1 MPNAT
6 SYDSTTLEQHVST
19 TLEQHVST
27 TIEQHVPQP
36 SLPGPQSISPSS
48 SPRST
53 VERFLDSFFHEAN
66 IKWMLLI
73 GAAIVFGSSLMLV
86 TRHWEH
92 WPSNLKFLT
101 LLVYTGAIYFFAEFS
116 RNRLSLATTA
126 KVMHGLTLLLLPTCF
141 LALSWL
147 TKASEPQSIAGIVQI
162 AGLMVPAIGLT
173 VFAASRILKGW
184 LHNSQIAFLVSYVV
198 LCLAGTMPAITTG
211 WLAAIITAA
220 LWLTMTIGVVK
231 VNRHVFWLTEEH
243 RLPRV
248 CGFLPIGLLALQ
260 FGILV
265 AFKTVHGLPVEW
277 FGLICVLVASTVL
290 MTARTVANVFI
301 QRTGNLVRPLPWNIV
316 LPIFIGLVLVAI
328 GVCVSFYRFSYV
340 GQTTY
345 AAVPTAGLAAYLMMV
360 AAKDTRHRGFV
371 WAALLLMTIAYQCTP
386 TLATEFISLV
396 KAVAAESLHEK
407 RLPLAFYGLTYLP
420 LVLSMAVGSRLLATR
435 KLVEFSQPLKQFAT
449 ILSLGLLIVSA
460 SNTKATFLVSI
471 VNVPLFLLLAVLFR
485 DRRYAIPAVI
495 ALFAATCTLVPFLQS
510 MGWFEI
516 SNADIPTS
524 LCVLAVALLIS
535 HMPDRWIHS
544 IPLPNGSSGSWL
556 VRDDGTSYELCRST
570 GLVLATFLSVHWAT
584 ASLANA
590 TSAWTQTEM
599 SQGIM
604 LVGIWIVQA
613 IRIRHYVFG
622 LFVWLL
628 AGVAIVHSVI
638 ALPLTPLSQ
647 WIDYGVT
654 ITAIVC
660 FAARLWIGWLHSNNL
675 PTHLMPTV
683 RATLGIDFRHG
694 SIGFVQ
700 RPQTQASRLETFL
713 VPLTDLTSLTMFL
726 ACSLLIAPQVVMHHV
741 GLQWITPLAGLA
753 ALGWLVAMALTFA
766 NRMAAVTVSCVMP
779 LAVSAI
785 LISVL
790 PNGNYGREHFH
801 VMLPLIWCFAA
812 VATKCLWIRTPESV
826 ARLGQK
832 VCHGW
837 LIFIVAASFLSFDWP
852 IRLAALIGIFVLNR
866 SFAQAA
872 DKRRLTALAV
882 VANVQLLYLGAFL
895 GGVHGWG
902 IAWFAHWNQLPM
914 VIAFLMP
921 IVGAS
926 IIGFDRRWPWMAT
939 NLQDVWVLCLRC
951 LLVIFAVL
959 GFACHDLTLL
969 GQALVLLGFGLGA
982 AAELLRGVERQKESF
997 IWYSMTAVGVA
1008 VVWLVSQGAIVFKG
1022 GNIQLVLAC
1031 LAIVYLVAAHV
1042 LSKHKKYGVMAR
1054 PFERV
1059 GLSLPAIMTAI
1070 AVFSNLT
1077 ADSAQGNAIHSLA
1090 VFAASAIYLHRG
1102 LTANNR
1108 YFIIAAGAILNVA
1121 LVLLWRSLGLN
1132 DFQWYL
1138 VPMGLSVLGLVELL
1152 QRELP
1157 KSSHDPLRYVGA
1169 LTILVSPIF
1178 EILGGSWLHLISLMV
1193 LCVLVVLLSIGLRL
1207 RALVYTG
1214 SAFLMADLLGMVVRS
1229 SIDNPTLLWV
1239 CGLGMGVS
1247 VIALAAFCENHRE
1260 KVLARIRLV
1269 TAELATWR

>member
-1 MPNAT
+1 MPTAPP
-6 SYDSTTLEQHVST
+6 YD
-19 TLEQHVST
+19 ST
-27 TIEQHVPQP
+27 TIEQHVSQP
-36 SLPGPQSISPSS
+36 SLPGPQSISHSS

-53 VERFLDSFFHEAN
+53 AERFLDSFFHEGN

-101 LLVYTGAIYFFAEFS
+101 LLGYTGAIYFLAEFS
-116 RNRLSLATTA
+116 RNRLSLRTTA

-141 LALSWL
+141 LALNWL

-184 LHNSQIAFLVSYVV
+184 LHTSQITFLVSYVV
-198 LCLAGTMPAITTG
+198 LCLAGCMPAITTG

-260 FGILV
+260 FVILV

-277 FGLICVLVASTVL
+277 FGLISVLVASTVF

-328 GVCVSFYRFSYV
+328 GVCLSFYRFSYV

-396 KAVAAESLHEK
+396 KAVAAESIGET

-420 LVLSMAVGSRLLATR
+420 LVLGMAVGSRMLATR

-460 SNTKATFLVSI
+460 SNTKATFLVSMI
-471 VNVPLFLLLAVLFR
+471 NVPLFLLLAVLFR

-495 ALFAATCTLVPFLQS
+495 ALFAATCTLVPFVQS
-510 MGWFEI
+510 MGWLEVP
-516 SNADIPTS
+516 NAAIPTS

-535 HMPDRWIHS
+535 NIPDRWINS

-556 VRDDGTSYELCRST
+556 VRDDGTSHELCNST
-570 GLVLATFLSVHWAT
+570 GLVLATLSSVFWAT
-584 ASLANA
+584 NSLATA
-590 TSAWTQTEM
+590 TSAWAQTEIP
-599 SQGIM
+599 QGMI
-604 LVGIWIVQA
+604 LIGIWFVQA
-613 IRIRHYVFG
+613 IRFRHYVFG

-628 AGVAIVHSVI
+628 ACMAIVHSVI
-638 ALPLTPLSQ
+638 ALSYASLPQ

-660 FAARLWIGWLHSNNL
+660 FAARLLIGWLHSHDGT
-675 PTHLMPTV
+675 THLMPTV
-683 RATLGIDFRHG
+683 RASLGIDLQNG
-694 SIGFVQ
+694 SVGCVQ
-700 RPQTQASRLETFL
+700 RERTVASLIETFV
-713 VPLTDLTSLTMFL
+713 VPLHDLTSLAML
-726 ACSLLIAPQVVMHHV
+726 LSCSLLIGPQVMMHHL
-741 GLQWITPLAGLA
+741 GLGLITPLAGFA
-753 ALGWLVAMALTFA
+753 ALGWLVAIALTFA
-766 NRMAAVTVSCVMP
+766 NRFAVVTVSCAMP

-801 VMLPLIWCFAA
+801 ELLPLIWCFAA

-832 VCHGW
+832 VCDGW
-837 LIFIVAASFLSFDWP
+837 LMFIVAASFLSFDWP
-852 IRLAALIGIFVLNR
+852 MRVAALIGIVVLNH
-866 SFAQAA
+866 SIAQAA
-872 DKRRLTALAV
+872 EKRRRTVLAII
-882 VANVQLLYLGAFL
+882 ANIQLLYLAAFF

-902 IAWFAHWNQLPM
+902 MPWFAPWTQLPL

-921 IVGAS
+921 SVGAS
-926 IIGFDRRWPWMAT
+926 ILGFDRRWSWMAT
-939 NLQDVWVLCLRC
+939 HLRDAWAKYLRC

-959 GFACHDLTLL
+959 GFTCHDLTMS
-969 GQALVLLGFGLGA
+969 GQALFLLGLGLVA

-1022 GNIQLVLAC
+1022 GTIQLVLAC
-1031 LAIVYLVAAHV
+1031 LAIVYLVAAHI
-1042 LSKHKKYGVMAR
+1042 LSKHTKYGVMAR
-1054 PFERV
+1054 PFECV
-1059 GLSLPAIMTAI
+1059 GLSIPTIVTAI

-1077 ADSAQGNAIHSLA
+1077 ADAAQGIAINSLA
-1090 VFAASAIYLHRG
+1090 MFVASAIYLHRG
-1102 LTANNR
+1102 YTNNNR
-1108 YFIIAAGAILNVA
+1108 YFIIAAIAILNVA

-1138 VPMGLSVLGLVELL
+1138 VPIGLSVLGLVELL
-1152 QRELP
+1152 DRELP
-1157 KSSHDPLRYVGA
+1157 KGSHDPLRYVGA
-1169 LTILVSPIF
+1169 LTILVSPVF

-1260 KVLARIRLV
+1260 RLLARIRLV

>member
-1 MPNAT
+1 
-6 SYDSTTLEQHVST
+6 
-19 TLEQHVST
+19 
-27 TIEQHVPQP
+27 
-36 SLPGPQSISPSS
+36 
-48 SPRST
+48 
-53 VERFLDSFFHEAN
+53 
-66 IKWMLLI
+66 
-73 GAAIVFGSSLMLV
+73 
-86 TRHWEH
+86 
-92 WPSNLKFLT
+92 
-101 LLVYTGAIYFFAEFS
+101 
-116 RNRLSLATTA
+116 
-126 KVMHGLTLLLLPTCF
+126 
-141 LALSWL
+141 
-147 TKASEPQSIAGIVQI
+147 
-162 AGLMVPAIGLT
+162 
-173 VFAASRILKGW
+173 
-184 LHNSQIAFLVSYVV
+184 
-198 LCLAGTMPAITTG
+198 
-211 WLAAIITAA
+211 
-220 LWLTMTIGVVK
+220 
-231 VNRHVFWLTEEH
+231 
-243 RLPRV
+243 
-248 CGFLPIGLLALQ
+248 
-260 FGILV
+260 
-265 AFKTVHGLPVEW
+265 
-277 FGLICVLVASTVL
+277 
-290 MTARTVANVFI
+290 
-301 QRTGNLVRPLPWNIV
+301 
-316 LPIFIGLVLVAI
+316 
-328 GVCVSFYRFSYV
+328 
-340 GQTTY
+340 
-345 AAVPTAGLAAYLMMV
+345 MM
-360 AAKDTRHRGFV
+360 
-371 WAALLLMTIAYQCTP
+371 
-386 TLATEFISLV
+386 
-396 KAVAAESLHEK
+396 
-407 RLPLAFYGLTYLP
+407 
-420 LVLSMAVGSRLLATR
+420 
-435 KLVEFSQPLKQFAT
+435 
-449 ILSLGLLIVSA
+449 
-460 SNTKATFLVSI
+460 
-471 VNVPLFLLLAVLFR
+471 NVPLFLLLAVLFR
-485 DRRYAIPAVI
+485 DRRYTIPAVI
-495 ALFAATCTLVPFLQS
+495 ALFAATCTLVPFVQS

-516 SNADIPTS
+516 SNAEIPTS

-556 VRDDGTSYELCRST
+556 VRDDGTSHELCHST
-570 GLVLATFLSVHWAT
+570 GLALATILSVLWAM

-590 TSAWTQTEM
+590 TSAWTQSEM

-628 AGVAIVHSVI
+628 ACVAVAHSVI
-638 ALPLTPLSQ
+638 ALPLTLLPQ

-660 FAARLWIGWLHSNNL
+660 FAARLWIGWLHSHDGT
-675 PTHLMPTV
+675 THLGERQGERYLMKRRVGWDHCPVQTTDRDIGPNHLLAVSNMPLALLPNV
-683 RATLGIDFRHG
+683 RASLGIDFRNG
-694 SIGFVQ
+694 SVGFVQ
-700 RPQTQASRLETFL
+700 RPQTQASLLETFL
-713 VPLTDLTSLTMFL
+713 VPLHDLTSLTMLL
-726 ACSLLIAPQVVMHHV
+726 ACSLLIAPQVVTHHA
-741 GLQWITPLAGLA
+741 GWEWITPLAGLA

-801 VMLPLIWCFAA
+801 EMFPLIWCFAA
-812 VATKCLWIRTPESV
+812 VATKFLWIRTPESV
-826 ARLGQK
+826 ARLGQR

-837 LIFIVAASFLSFDWP
+837 LIFIVGASFLSFDWP
-852 IRLAALIGIFVLNR
+852 MRVAALIGIVVLNH
-866 SFAQAA
+866 SIAQAA
-872 DKRRLTALAV
+872 EKRWRTVLAII
-882 VANVQLLYLGAFL
+882 ANIQLLYLAAFF

-902 IAWFAHWNQLPM
+902 MPWFAPWNQLPM

-921 IVGAS
+921 SVGAS
-926 IIGFDRRWPWMAT
+926 ILGFDQRWPWMAT
-939 NLQDVWVLCLRC
+939 HLQDAWAQYLRC

-959 GFACHDLTLL
+959 GFACHDLTLP

-1022 GNIQLVLAC
+1022 GTIQLVLAC

-1042 LSKHKKYGVMAR
+1042 LSKHTKYGVMAR
-1054 PFERV
+1054 PFECV
-1059 GLSLPAIMTAI
+1059 GLSLPVIMTAI

-1077 ADSAQGNAIHSLA
+1077 ADSAQGISIHSLA
-1090 VFAASAIYLHRG
+1090 MFAASAIYLHRG
-1102 LTANNR
+1102 YTNNNK

-1121 LVLLWRSLGLN
+1121 LVLLWRSMGLN

>member
-1 MPNAT
+1 
-6 SYDSTTLEQHVST
+6 
-19 TLEQHVST
+19 
-27 TIEQHVPQP
+27 
-36 SLPGPQSISPSS
+36 
-48 SPRST
+48 
-53 VERFLDSFFHEAN
+53 
-66 IKWMLLI
+66 
-73 GAAIVFGSSLMLV
+73 
-86 TRHWEH
+86 
-92 WPSNLKFLT
+92 
-101 LLVYTGAIYFFAEFS
+101 
-116 RNRLSLATTA
+116 
-126 KVMHGLTLLLLPTCF
+126 
-141 LALSWL
+141 
-147 TKASEPQSIAGIVQI
+147 
-162 AGLMVPAIGLT
+162 
-173 VFAASRILKGW
+173 
-184 LHNSQIAFLVSYVV
+184 
-198 LCLAGTMPAITTG
+198 MPAITTG

-260 FGILV
+260 FVILV

-277 FGLICVLVASTVL
+277 FGLISVLVASTVL
-290 MTARTVANVFI
+290 MTARTVAHVFI

-328 GVCVSFYRFSYV
+328 GVCLSFYRFSYV

-396 KAVAAESLHEK
+396 KAVAAESIGET

-420 LVLSMAVGSRLLATR
+420 LVLGMAVGSRMLATR

-460 SNTKATFLVSI
+460 SNTKATFLVSMM
-471 VNVPLFLLLAVLFR
+471 NVPLFLLLAVLFR

-495 ALFAATCTLVPFLQS
+495 ALFAATCTLVPFVQS
-510 MGWFEI
+510 MGWLEI
-516 SNADIPTS
+516 SNAEIPTS

-544 IPLPNGSSGSWL
+544 IPLPNGRSGSWL
-556 VRDDGTSYELCRST
+556 VRDDGTSHELCHST

-590 TSAWTQTEM
+590 TSTWTQTEM

-628 AGVAIVHSVI
+628 AGVAIAHSVI
-638 ALPLTPLSQ
+638 ALPLTSLPQ

-660 FAARLWIGWLHSNNL
+660 FAARLWIGWLHSNNSSTTSS
-675 PTHLMPTV
+675 THLMATV
-683 RATLGIDFRHG
+683 RATLGIGFSNG
-694 SIGFVQ
+694 SVGFVQ
-700 RPQTQASRLETFL
+700 RPKTQASRLETFL
-713 VPLTDLTSLTMFL
+713 VPLTDLTSLTMLL
-726 ACSLLIAPQVVMHHV
+726 ACSLLIAPQVVTHHV
-741 GLQWITPLAGLA
+741 GLEWITPLAGLA
-753 ALGWLVAMALTFA
+753 ALGWLVAMALTYA
-766 NRMAAVTVSCVMP
+766 NRIAVITVSCAMP

-790 PNGNYGREHFH
+790 PNGNYGREHLH
-801 VMLPLIWCFAA
+801 ELLPLIWCFAA
-812 VATKCLWIRTPESV
+812 VATKCLWIRTSESV
-826 ARLGQK
+826 ARLGRK
-832 VCHGW
+832 VCDGW
-837 LIFIVAASFLSFDWP
+837 LMFIVAASFLSFDWP

-872 DKRRLTALAV
+872 DKRRLTALAI

-895 GGVHGWG
+895 GGMQGWG
-902 IAWFAHWNQLPM
+902 IAWFAHWNELPM

-939 NLQDVWVLCLRC
+939 NLQDVWALCLRC

-969 GQALVLLGFGLGA
+969 GKALVLMGFGLGA

-997 IWYSMTAVGVA
+997 IWYSMTAVGLA

-1054 PFERV
+1054 PFECV
-1059 GLSLPAIMTAI
+1059 GLSLPVIMTAI

-1077 ADSAQGNAIHSLA
+1077 ADAAQGIAIHSLA
-1090 VFAASAIYLHRG
+1090 IFAASGIYLHRG
-1102 LTANNR
+1102 YTNNNR

-1132 DFQWYL
+1132 DIQWYL

-1260 KVLARIRLV
+1260 KVLVRIRLV

>member
-1 MPNAT
+1 
-6 SYDSTTLEQHVST
+6 
-19 TLEQHVST
+19 
-27 TIEQHVPQP
+27 
-36 SLPGPQSISPSS
+36 
-48 SPRST
+48 
-53 VERFLDSFFHEAN
+53 
-66 IKWMLLI
+66 MLLI

-92 WPSNLKFLT
+92 WPANLKFLT

-147 TKASEPQSIAGIVQI
+147 AKASEPQSIAGIVQI

-316 LPIFIGLVLVAI
+316 LPIFVGLVLVAI
-328 GVCVSFYRFSYV
+328 GVCLSFYRFSYV

-371 WAALLLMTIAYQCTP
+371 WAALLLMTVAYQCTP

-396 KAVAAESLHEK
+396 KAVAAESIGET

-420 LVLSMAVGSRLLATR
+420 LVLGMAVGSRMLATR
-435 KLVEFSQPLKQFAT
+435 KLLEFSQPLKHFAT

-460 SNTKATFLVSI
+460 SNTKATFLVSMM
-471 VNVPLFLLLAVLFR
+471 NVPLFLLLAVLFR
-485 DRRYAIPAVI
+485 DRRYTIPAVI
-495 ALFAATCTLVPFLQS
+495 ALFAATCTLVPFVQS
-510 MGWFEI
+510 MGWLEI
-516 SNADIPTS
+516 SNAEIPTS

-556 VRDDGTSYELCRST
+556 VRDDGTSHELCHST
-570 GLVLATFLSVHWAT
+570 GLALATILSVLWAM
-584 ASLANA
+584 ASLVNA
-590 TSAWTQTEM
+590 TSAWTQSEM
-599 SQGIM
+599 LQGIM

-628 AGVAIVHSVI
+628 ACVAVAHSVI
-638 ALPLTPLSQ
+638 ALPLTLLPQ

-675 PTHLMPTV
+675 STHLMPTV
-683 RATLGIDFRHG
+683 RATLGIDFSHG
-694 SIGFVQ
+694 SVGFVQ
-700 RPQTQASRLETFL
+700 RPQTQASLLDTFL
-713 VPLTDLTSLTMFL
+713 VPLADLTSLTMLL
-726 ACSLLIAPQVVMHHV
+726 ASSLLIAPQVVTHHA
-741 GLQWITPLAGLA
+741 GWEWITPLAGLA

-801 VMLPLIWCFAA
+801 ELLPLIWCFAA
-812 VATKCLWIRTPESV
+812 VATKFLWIRTPESV
-826 ARLGQK
+826 ARLGQR

-837 LIFIVAASFLSFDWP
+837 LIFIVGASFLSFDWP
-852 IRLAALIGIFVLNR
+852 MRVAALTGIVVLNH
-866 SFAQAA
+866 SIAQAA
-872 DKRRLTALAV
+872 DKRRRTVLAII
-882 VANVQLLYLGAFL
+882 ANIQLLYLAAFF

-902 IAWFAHWNQLPM
+902 MPWFAHWKQLSM
-914 VIAFLMP
+914 MIAFLMP
-921 IVGAS
+921 SVGAS

-939 NLQDVWVLCLRC
+939 HLQDVWALCLRC

-959 GFACHDLTLL
+959 GFACHELTLL

-997 IWYSMTAVGVA
+997 IWYSMTAVGLA

-1022 GNIQLVLAC
+1022 GNIQIVLAC

-1042 LSKHKKYGVMAR
+1042 LSKHKKYGVMAG
-1054 PFERV
+1054 PFECV

-1077 ADSAQGNAIHSLA
+1077 ADAAQGIAINSLA
-1090 VFAASAIYLHRG
+1090 VFAASGIYLHRG
-1102 LTANNR
+1102 YTNNNR

-1214 SAFLMADLLGMVVRS
+1214 SAFLMADLLAMVVRS
-1229 SIDNPTLLWV
+1229 SIDHPTLLWV

-1260 KVLARIRLV
+1260 RLLARIRLV